1 MSLPHVVW
9 KPQCWVLHSPQEII
23 PSSDL
28 PETERASDGRLLSTN
43 HCLVPKGLETA
54 LQRMDFTSVHGII
67 PARILESVA
76 IFPPGDLPDSGIEP
90 VSLALAG
97 GYLPLSYLGSFK
109 A

>member
-1 MSLPHVVW
+1 MVYACVSVESCPTLCNPMD
-9 KPQCWVLHSPQEII
+9 CSP
-23 PSSDL
+23 L
-28 PETERASDGRLLSTN
+28 G
-43 HCLVPKGLETA
+43 
-54 LQRMDFTSVHGII
+54 TSVHGII

-76 IFPPGDLPDSGIEP
+76 IFPPGDLPDPGIEP

>member
-54 LQRMDFTSVHGII
+54 LQRMDLAASLLRWHMWLH
-67 PARILESVA
+67 PLDRA
-76 IFPPGDLPDSGIEP
+76 PPWS
-90 VSLALAG
+90 VSLAFL
-97 GYLPLSYLGSFK
+97 
-109 A
+109 